1 MKKNKALTQI
11 ASLVILTS
19 AVSGCARFQDRAKA
33 QGDFNYQEVTLID
46 KFDNGDFSK
55 TENRSNFV
63 ISDITDE
70 QNQVGL
76 MGEDV
81 DVRPPTQLMA
91 VLDGVLLDSDLTQ
104 TKVWFNAFK
113 QQKDT
118 QLTVWDLALEYLASK
133 NATSVNSDLNTLS
146 IDTGPIITERKYGS
160 ISTNTYHEEGTY
172 KLQIAKGDDGRSVS
186 LVVDVQSYEALND
199 GEEIKH
205 ILKGRAKRNIELRF
219 INDMLQFAYLKQQ
232 SEALQAANNKPLP
245 IKLGFDDNNQTTWI
259 IDSEFIDVWNKLP
272 SLLSLMSFK
281 PVDNDKNL
289 GYFLV
294 RFVSQDDE
302 YWSERNLNPIDLE
315 EGEYFVQ
322 LGDLTGA
329 DTSLTWLD
337 SDKKPL
343 SDQQVT
349 ELYLSITDNVRS
361 VILENDQKAKPL

>member
-19 AVSGCARFQDRAKA
+19 AVTGCARFEDRAKA
-33 QGDFNYQEVTLID
+33 EGDFNYQEVTLID
-46 KFDNGDFSK
+46 KFDSGDFSK

-63 ISDITDE
+63 IPAITDE

-81 DVRPPTQLMA
+81 DVRPPSQLMS
-91 VLDGVLLDSDLTQ
+91 VLDGVLLDADLTQ

-113 QQKDT
+113 EQRDT
-118 QLTVWDLALEYLASK
+118 QLTVWDLALEYLAYK
-133 NATSVNSDLNTLS
+133 NATSVDSDLNALT
-146 IDTGPIITERKYGS
+146 IDTGPVITERNYGS
-160 ISTNTYHEEGTY
+160 ISTNTYHEKGDY
-172 KLQIAKGDDGRSVS
+172 KLKIAKGDDGRSVS
-186 LVVDVQSYEALND
+186 LAVDVQSFEALND

-205 ILKGRAKRNIELRF
+205 ILKGRAKRNIEIRF
-219 INDMLQFAYLKQQ
+219 INEMLQFAYLKQQ

-245 IKLGFDDNNQTTWI
+245 IKLGFDDDHQTTWI
-259 IDSEFIDVWNKLP
+259 INSEFLDVWNKLP

-281 PVDNDKNL
+281 AVDNDKNL

-294 RFVSQDDE
+294 RFESQDDD
-302 YWSERNLNPIDLE
+302 YWSERNLNPINLE

-322 LGDLTGA
+322 LGDLTGD
-329 DTSLTWLD
+329 DTSLNWLD